1 MKNFT
6 FVSIILATIILATG
20 YTLAGW
26 WPGAALSVA
35 LGLLWL
41 VSDRSRWRGWP
52 QMTTLS
58 AAAFIGAA
66 ATGAWLGVSPGWLL
80 AGLTATLAA
89 WDAADLAHRLGQ
101 AGRVE
106 GETKLAQTHLTR
118 LLTVIG
124 LSLALGGVALSLQLK
139 LNLGWGIA
147 WGLLAVFG
155 LSRVIGQL
163 RRESD

>member
-1 MKNFT
+1 MKNILS
-6 FVSIILATIILATG
+6 VSISLSTIVLATG

-26 WPGAALSVA
+26 WPGAALMVA

-41 VSDRSRWRGWP
+41 VSDRSRWRGWS

-58 AAAFIGAA
+58 AAVFIGAA
-66 ATGAWLGVSPGWLL
+66 ATGAWLGVSAGWLL

-106 GETKLAQTHLTR
+106 SEDKLAQTHLFR
-118 LLTVIG
+118 LLAVIG
-124 LSLALGGVALSLQLK
+124 LSLALGGVALSWQLK
-139 LNLGWGIA
+139 LNLGWSIV
-147 WGLLAVFG
+147 WGVLAIFC
-155 LSRVIGQL
+155 LSRVIGIL